1 MTQSDKRNPAQALP
15 SVSDSG
21 QVELDWERC
30 FKVPRHGPLYDL
42 PRRGPVAKGEGIV
55 VSMDTTRLQIRPHGD
70 MSSGLKSMLLSLGL
84 LGSGVATWFSVML
97 VHEFRQGTADQAFV
111 LIMLVSIA
119 VFAVIAIAALVRVFT
134 TSHVFPALFNRSSG
148 KVVQLQDR
156 RRIEADWADLVPR
169 VEIAT
174 AVNTG
179 GAVQYHHLYLVD
191 PADDGKMIIVS
202 AANNGQSDCL
212 AYYEFLRRYMA
223 GEWTSL
229 PDTVCLEGER
239 RPLLRELSANLWTQP
254 SNYRPWQE
262 RSTLGKGLSSLALLA
277 IALLWW
283 PVLLLTL
290 IGSRIGSMPRFSAA
304 DLGETRQATP
314 DGAEAALPI
323 RPSPAMDAVEQG
335 AYATVAVLSTLAW
348 CWPGVGVL
356 ARIID
361 LVRQL
366 P

>member
-1 MTQSDKRNPAQALP
+1 MTQSDKPNPVQALP

-21 QVELDWERC
+21 QVELDWERS
-30 FKVPRHGPLYDL
+30 FQVPRHGPLYEL

-55 VSMDTTRLQIRPHGD
+55 VSMDATRLQIRPQGD

-84 LGSGVATWFSVML
+84 LTSGVALWFSSML
-97 VHEFRQGTADQAFV
+97 WKEYERGTADQGFV
-111 LIMLVSIA
+111 VIMLVAIV
-119 VFAVIAIAALVRVFT
+119 VFAVIAIAALLKAFT
-134 TSHVFPALFNRSSG
+134 ASHVFPTLFNRISG
-148 KVVQLQDR
+148 KVVQLQGG
-156 RRIEADWADLVPR
+156 RRIEANWSDLVPR

-174 AVNTG
+174 AVTTG
-179 GAVQYHHLYLVD
+179 GAVQYHHLYLVE
-191 PADDGKMIIVS
+191 PADEGKMIMAS

-223 GEWTSL
+223 AEWTSL
-229 PDTVCLEGER
+229 PDTVCLEGAR

-254 SNYRPWQE
+254 TNYRPWQE
-262 RSTLGKGLSSLALLA
+262 RSTLGKALSALALLA
-277 IALLWW
+277 VALLWW

-290 IGSRIGSMPRFSAA
+290 IGSRIGATPGFSAV
-304 DLGETRQATP
+304 DLGGNPQLTP
-314 DGAEAALPI
+314 NDPEAALPV
-323 RPSPAMDAVEQG
+323 RPAPAMGATEQG
-335 AYATVAVLSTLAW
+335 VYAAIAVLSTAAW

-356 ARIID
+356 ARVFD